1 MSLICTVE
9 NLVGDGVVVQL
20 PSVNDY
26 VQSGL
31 IACYDGLE
39 NAGVG
44 VHQASPSTW
53 KDLVGNRDI
62 TLGSTFRWGNKYL
75 HNMGWTQCAS
85 PASNPIAAA
94 SFRTMEVVYRQD
106 MKSAR

>member
-31 IACYDGLE
+31 VACYDGLE

-44 VHQASPSTW
+44 VH
-53 KDLVGNRDI
+53 
-62 TLGSTFRWGNKYL
+62 
-75 HNMGWTQCAS
+75 
-85 PASNPIAAA
+85 
-94 SFRTMEVVYRQD
+94 
-106 MKSAR
+106 